1 MPQSKKNKR
10 RLGRFSKKLNRFS
23 KKLNRFSK
31 KLKFMR
37 HPNKIFTRGKG
48 IRVFLRSPI
57 PPSPIP
63 PPNPPSPIPPPRA
76 PSPLIPLPYL
86 PTAPPPN
93 PIEDRPRRM
102 KKRWRRN
109 VSFAENVKK

>member
-10 RLGRFSKKLNRFS
+10 RLGRFS

-57 PPSPIP
+57 PPL
-63 PPNPPSPIPPPRA
+63 PIPPPRA
-76 PSPLIPLPYL
+76 PSPLIPLSYL

-93 PIEDRPRRM
+93 PIEDRPKRM

>member
-10 RLGRFSKKLNRFS
+10 RLGRFS

-63 PPNPPSPIPPPRA
+63 PPIPPSPIPPSPIPPPRA

-86 PTAPPPN
+86 PTAPPPY
-93 PIEDRPRRM
+93 PIEAIPKRM
-102 KKRWRRN
+102 KTRWRRN

>member
-1 MPQSKKNKR
+1 
-10 RLGRFSKKLNRFS
+10 
-23 KKLNRFSK
+23 
-31 KLKFMR
+31 MR

-57 PPSPIP
+57 
-63 PPNPPSPIPPPRA
+63 PPSPIPPPRA

-93 PIEDRPRRM
+93 PIEDRPKRM